1 MNKDIYLIGE
11 AYKNQILEASKKKP
25 ANNAP
30 AGNFQVGDTVRIKG
44 YNIVGTVLSL
54 NNEEKAYPMVEIKTT
69 KAPESGPR
77 ERIQIGSIFF
87 YPADGVEKITPS
99 KVTKKQ
105 GAGKAKPVYGF
116 PTANDGYDREWH
128 KNVEQGMKDEA
139 GFDDAHP
146 GSPWGRNTDRY

>member
-11 AYKNQILEASKKKP
+11 AYKNQILESSKKKP

-44 YNIVGTVLSL
+44 HNIVGTVISL
-54 NNEEKAYPMVEIKTT
+54 NNEEKAYPLVQIKIT
-69 KAPESGPR
+69 KAPESEQG
-77 ERIQIGSIFF
+77 ERIQIDSIIF

-105 GAGKAKPVYGF
+105 GAGKANPKKPS
-116 PTANDGYDREWH
+116 ADDGYDDDWH
-128 KNVEQGMKDEA
+128 KKVEQGMEDEA
-139 GFDDAHP
+139 KFDDAHP
-146 GSPWGRNTDRY
+146 GSPWGRF